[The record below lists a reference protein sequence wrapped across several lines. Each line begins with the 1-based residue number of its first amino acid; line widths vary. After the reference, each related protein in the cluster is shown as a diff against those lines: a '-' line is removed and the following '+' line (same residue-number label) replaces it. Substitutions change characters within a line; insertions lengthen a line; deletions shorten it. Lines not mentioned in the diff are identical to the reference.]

1 MIKHSLLMTSA
12 IIILAGCIS
21 LPTPNKDG
29 GATSAPIVS
38 PEHIEKVRSL
48 NSADLTKLADKGDQY
63 AQYYLGNTYAQDAS
77 NPQNLALAKNY
88 WQKAGN
94 QGNASALFNLGML
107 AFTGQGE
114 PKSYETAL
122 SYFKQSANAGN
133 TRAALNAASMLEA
146 GQGTYVSIPEAAQLY
161 QLALPEQP
169 HAAYRL
175 GLLYVQDTPDFP
187 ADYQQAMQLF
197 QQAASSGDRFA
208 PRALSIIQ
216 NYPPE
221 EAKDLLRR
229 LNNGV

>member
-1 MIKHSLLMTSA
+1 MIKHSLLTASA
-12 IIILAGCIS
+12 IVLLAGCIT
-21 LPTPNKDG
+21 LPTPSKDG
-29 GATSAPIVS
+29 TSSTQTVS

-94 QGNASALFNLGML
+94 QGNANALFNLGML

-146 GQGTYVSIPEAAQLY
+146 GQGSYVSIPEAAQLY
-161 QLALPEQP
+161 QLALSEQP